1 MDKRVVVE
9 LIDAIDRAHECR
21 EGWPVQGAVCHR
33 CWADVHLALAG
44 VRKVYKPEGVTKVP
58 VV

>member
-1 MDKRVVVE
+1 MDQRVVVE

-33 CWADVHLALAG
+33 CWSDVGVALDN
-44 VRKVYKPEGVTKVP
+44 VRKVYKPETVTRIP
-58 VV
+58 PI